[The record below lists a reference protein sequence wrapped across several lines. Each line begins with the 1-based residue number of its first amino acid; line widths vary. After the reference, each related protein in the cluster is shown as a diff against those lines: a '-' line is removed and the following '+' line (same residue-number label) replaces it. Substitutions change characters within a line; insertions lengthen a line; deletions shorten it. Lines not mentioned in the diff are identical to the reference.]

1 MISVDYE
8 KCCGC
13 FACSSSCPKNAIRM
27 IPSDEGFFYPEIDK
41 ALCVDCGRCES
52 VCPLTQKK
60 EETEKIPEA
69 FAAYGKNEEIRKD
82 SSSGGIF
89 SLLAEEVLS
98 AGGVVYGAAFDES
111 FNVRH
116 IEISDKAELSKLRM
130 SKYVQSLVGDTFTS
144 VKEKLSKGVTVF
156 YTGTPCQID
165 GLRLFL
171 GKDYDNLIC
180 ADIVCH
186 GVPSELVWQKY
197 LLYKDIN
204 DVSDIQ
210 FRSKVNGWLNFT
222 LVIKSDQKNYSAIFS
237 GDPYMKLFLRN
248 VSLRKSCYDCPSKGL
263 QRRSDITLADFWGID
278 RLDSEMFDDKGTSF
292 LLVHTEKGRALLNAI
307 QDKIKIK
314 QVSVSDAVKFN
325 ANAVR
330 SEKMPEKRD
339 RFFSEIKGDKPC
351 DFEKLAKKYCTPKTP
366 AAVKVKVVVKK
377 ALKALERRK

>member
-1 MISVDYE
+1 MILVDYE

-60 EETEKIPEA
+60 EETGKMPEA

-197 LLYKDIN
+197 LAYMGFHGIHE
-204 DVSDIQ
+204 IQ
-210 FRSKVNGWLNFT
+210 FRNKDNGWLRYHFS
-222 LVIKSDQKNYSAIFS
+222 VKSDS
-237 GDPYMKLFLRN
+237 GDCSAYYGDNPYFKLFLHDY
-248 VSLRKSCYDCPSKGL
+248 SLRKSCYDCPSKGL

-278 RLDSEMFDDKGTSF
+278 RLDSDMFDDKGTSF
-292 LLVHTEKGRALLNAI
+292 LLVHTEKGRALLNAVR
-307 QDKIKIK
+307 DKIVIRPEPLPEAAK
-314 QVSVSDAVKFN
+314 
-325 ANAVR
+325 ANPSLLKSP
-330 SEKMPEKRD
+330 SEPEKRD

-351 DFEKLAKKYCTPKTP
+351 DFEKLAKKYCTQKTP